1 MTYRLLIKSAAKK
14 QMRRLPDTT
23 FRLIDERIRALRS
36 DPRPPG
42 AKKLVDVVAWRI
54 RIGDYR
60 VIYEI
65 DDEKLVVRV
74 VAVKPRQ
81 SAYR

>member
-1 MTYRLLIKSAAKK
+1 MAYELRIRSAAKK
-14 QMRRLPDTT
+14 QMQRLPDNI
-23 FRLIDERIRALRS
+23 FRLVDQHIRALRG

-42 AKKLVDVVAWRI
+42 AKKLVGGIGWRI
-54 RIGDYR
+54 RVGDYR

-65 DDEKLVVRV
+65 DDQLTIVSV

-81 SAYR
+81 SAYK